1 MPFLVEQNAWLH
13 QLVLACIPGFS
24 FTHDTTNYNQPTAYI
39 NILRCHQPE
48 SEVSHELVNYCIK
61 HVGLLH
67 FFVDEM
73 HAFLVKSCFSWRNP
87 SFPTISQISVGS
99 NSTIYPDRNL
109 STTNLAGVVEK
120 IDRSRM
126 PASSIGRVSAQGHA
140 FVRQGAPRGGTRWG
154 PTQFKLVYKHHE
166 YPLTILLTPSSSS
179 YLRQLSMWGPH
190 PVLGASPQNWWNTEI
205 SSPIC
210 NGITHDSGTF

>member
-87 SFPTISQISVGS
+87 SFPSISQISVGS

-140 FVRQGAPRGGTRWG
+140 FVRQGAPRGVQGEAPPSLSWFINTMNIHWLYFWR
-154 PTQFKLVYKHHE
+154 LVHQAICVNLACEGLTLYLEHHPRTGE
-166 YPLTILLTPSSSS
+166 T
-179 YLRQLSMWGPH
+179 LRLVHLFVM
-190 PVLGASPQNWWNTEI
+190 A
-205 SSPIC
+205 
-210 NGITHDSGTF
+210 